1 MVTIRKATMRRTRA
15 GALPA
20 GACAAAL
27 LAAACGGSGGGG
39 GSATGSG
46 SPKQFTY
53 LTNAENT
60 TIKTELATLAKTSCT
75 AASKALPLTVDTV
88 PQTNLDQK
96 LQLLAGQNALP
107 VQFAAGSTPQLTAT
121 LDKAGDLVNF
131 QQALGKLGV
140 LGDIQPAAIS
150 TIKSLYGGKFDVLP
164 YELNIEG
171 IFYNKKLFAAH
182 GVAVPQT
189 WTPSSP

>member
-1 MVTIRKATMRRTRA
+1 MTRRTQRA
-15 GALPA
+15 GALTA

-27 LAAACGGSGGGG
+27 LAAACGGSGGG
-39 GSATGSG
+39 ATGSA

-60 TIKTELATLAKTSCT
+60 TIKTELATLAKTSC
-75 AASKALPLTVDTV
+75 AAANKALPLTVDTV

-96 LQLLAGQNALP
+96 LQLLAGQKALP

-131 QQALGKLGV
+131 QQALSRLGSWV
-140 LGDIQPAAIS
+140 TSSPP
-150 TIKSLYGGKFDVLP
+150 P
-164 YELNIEG
+164 Y
-171 IFYNKKLFAAH
+171 
-182 GVAVPQT
+182 P
-189 WTPSSP
+189 PSSPCTAGSSTSCPMSSTSRASSTTRSSLPTTA